1 MKNLCLMIMAFISMR
16 ASAYTFF
23 DSDKNSIVSND
34 VTVEFICDES
44 YQPNRFIFELES
56 IRSLE
61 IRPLTGDGH
70 QFISEWDE
78 MVLKKITRHPLSK
91 VATGSTALCEAEGLQ
106 REQECAQQQMSQYW
120 VPVVLYLQSVEK
132 NYFDELMTLKDLTKI
147 LEKHDP
153 FYTSEKCGVY
163 SVTIGHGF
171 YQQQQQHQSN

>member
-1 MKNLCLMIMAFISMR
+1 MKNLCLMIMALISMR

-34 VTVEFICDES
+34 VTVAIICDKIDRS
-44 YQPNRFIFELES
+44 HQFFFELES
-56 IRSLE
+56 IRSFE
-61 IRPLTGDGH
+61 IHYGENRPL
-70 QFISEWDE
+70 FSEWE
-78 MVLKKITRHPLSK
+78 QMVLKKITRHPRSIF
-91 VATGSTALCEAEGLQ
+91 STDTTAQCRAEGLL
-106 REQECAQQQMSQYW
+106 REQECAKQQMSQYW